1 MQLDTQ
7 RLILRPWRLRH
18 PGDIEDLSAL
28 NSEPEVNQWL
38 GGPSSP
44 VRSAEALRLMQERF
58 GASGWGVLRIEDKT
72 GNFLGLAGLQ
82 PVRASVPFAPAT
94 EAVWRLRRAA
104 WGHGYVVEAM
114 TAIMASALEAGAPT
128 DIVAIVAAANL
139 RSRKTA
145 ERLGFKYNPARD
157 FLHPDLEDDHLL
169 QPHRVFEGALSA
181 LERSQTRGV

>member
-7 RLILRPWRLRH
+7 RLVLRPWRLQH
-18 PGDIEDLSAL
+18 PGDIENLSAL
-28 NSEPEVNQWL
+28 NSEPEVNRWL

-58 GASGWGVLRIEDKT
+58 GARGWGVLRVEDKA

-94 EAVWRLRRAA
+94 EAVWRLRHAA

-114 TAIMASALEAGAPT
+114 TAIMAAAQKAGAPS
-128 DIVAIVAAANL
+128 DIVAIVATANL
-139 RSRKTA
+139 RSRRTA
-145 ERLGFKYNPARD
+145 ERLGFKHNPARD
-157 FLHPDLEDDHLL
+157 FLHPDLEDGHLL
-169 QPHRVFEGALSA
+169 EPHRVFERALNTA
-181 LERSQTRGV
+181 E

>member
-7 RLILRPWRLRH
+7 RLVLRPWRLQH

-28 NSEPEVNQWL
+28 NSEPAVNEWL

-58 GASGWGVLRIEDKT
+58 GAAGWGVLRVEDKAGT
-72 GNFLGLAGLQ
+72 FLGLAGLQ

-94 EAVWRLRRAA
+94 EAVWRLRQAA

-114 TAIMASALEAGAPT
+114 TAIMAAARKAGGPN
-128 DIVAIVAAANL
+128 DIVAIVATANL

-145 ERLGFKYNPARD
+145 ERLGFTLNPARD
-157 FLHPDLEDDHLL
+157 FLHLDSKTVICCS
-169 QPHRVFEGALSA
+169 RI
-181 LERSQTRGV
+181 RS